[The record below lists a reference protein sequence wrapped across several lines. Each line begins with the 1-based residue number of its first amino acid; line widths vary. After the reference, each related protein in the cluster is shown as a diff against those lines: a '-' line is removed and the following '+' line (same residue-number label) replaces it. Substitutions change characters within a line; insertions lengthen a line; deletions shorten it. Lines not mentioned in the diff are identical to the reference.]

1 MTRCRAGERER
12 MERIRRWTTRS
23 IAVWCVVG
31 LLAGCGGGD
40 DGEDTTT
47 PGGTTTTPTTT
58 TPTTTPPA
66 ASAGQVKSLVIDS
79 AEIFTGP
86 LAGTTSCFL
95 RVRVRNTASQVNSF
109 GLIYNGLNT
118 AGAGVAQ
125 TIISGIL
132 PANASAQTL
141 ENPWVP
147 ANQSQLTIPC
157 ATIASF
163 RLDASSFAA
172 F

>member
-1 MTRCRAGERER
+1 
-12 MERIRRWTTRS
+12 MERLRRWTTRS

-31 LLAGCGGGD
+31 LLAGCGGDD

-47 PGGTTTTPTTT
+47 TTPGSTTTPTTT

-66 ASAGQVKSLVIDS
+66 SGAGQVKSLVIDS
-79 AEIFTGP
+79 AETFTAP
-86 LAGTTSCFL
+86 FAGATSCFL
-95 RVRVRNTASQVNSF
+95 RVRVRNTANQANSF
-109 GLIYNGLNT
+109 SLIYNGLNA

-125 TIISGIL
+125 TVITGIL
-132 PANASAQTL
+132 PANSTTQTL
-141 ENPWVP
+141 ENPWVS
-147 ANQSQLTIPC
+147 ANQGQLTIPC